1 MNLMNLKPP
10 SKGESTFL
18 FWTAILMAVVVGIV
32 VVLAIIRIFTHKSV
46 VYEEPPKVIAK
57 PTTAVIPVVTTT
69 APLAPAPVRISNIP
83 GFSNDVRPT
92 NLSTS
97 FSDVPITYQQRS
109 TLEQELV
116 SLQGALSD

>member
-18 FWTAILMAVVVGIV
+18 FWTAVLMAVVVV
-32 VVLAIIRIFTHKSV
+32 VIIVLAIIRLFTHKSV
-46 VYEEPPKVIAK
+46 VYEEPPKALAK
-57 PTTAVIPVVTTT
+57 PMATIPVVTTT
-69 APLAPAPVRISNIP
+69 APLAPAPVRISNVP
-83 GFSNDVRPT
+83 GNVRPT

-97 FSDVPITYQQRS
+97 FSDVPVTYQQRS
-109 TLEQELV
+109 TLNQELL